1 MLAPYGRPWGALLGR
16 PLTDGTEVTFLAG
29 EEKGIDVRVALDV
42 IRMAH
47 RNELDHVEAN
57 GFLGNQEAV

>member
-1 MLAPYGRPWGALLGR
+1 VALLGR